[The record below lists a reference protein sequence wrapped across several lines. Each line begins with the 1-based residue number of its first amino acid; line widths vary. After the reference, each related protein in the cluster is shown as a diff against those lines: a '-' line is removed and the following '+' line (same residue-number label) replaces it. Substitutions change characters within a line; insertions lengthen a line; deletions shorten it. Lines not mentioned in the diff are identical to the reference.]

1 MRAHGDPGVTEV
13 FVDRVLAGD
22 LWRYFDL
29 IPSGSTEWWD
39 LLRAGILEIWGERSL
54 VRSGLTPAHRL
65 CGWLVEQGRREDA
78 VALMTHVAVP
88 PGPLPRTT
96 DAATGA
102 VRLDVPAEVLD
113 VSTVDPAA
121 LAVRPYEV

>member
-1 MRAHGDPGVTEV
+1 M
-13 FVDRVLAGD
+13 LAGD
-22 LWRYFDL
+22 LWRYFELDPVG
-29 IPSGSTEWWD
+29 IHRVVGPAA
-39 LLRAGILEIWGERSL
+39 LRDPGHLGRAVARPVGAD
-54 VRSGLTPAHRL
+54 PAAHRL

-78 VALMTHVAVP
+78 VALMTHVAADPV
-88 PGPLPRTT
+88 PLPRTT